1 MESLLI
7 GVGVIVGLYALKYF
21 FGDAVGVEEDTAESD
36 AAVGLGLAG
45 HRRRRAESP
54 PPEAPSHAPESAA
67 MATSAPAA
75 NEDREGAGVRSHR
88 QADTEETDEEPE
100 GSTSEG
106 WAGGVAAVVVV
117 LVLFFVG
124 KCGWDMYQDHREG
137 QRAAARE
144 RQLAGTRWSE
154 VRRVEDPLKG
164 PLCLS
169 SVGPVRAVQGGTAPP
184 AQLIYFVQGGEES
197 LRIVLEVN
205 PVASLGLVDGGGFVE
220 LLFGKGVFAFSY
232 RLDGGDLRDG
242 IGFVAD
248 ETEAVFPASVL
259 RAVKN
264 GHTTFVVGV
273 TAEDGQYVYE
283 FGIAGSRF
291 DEVRSCA
298 GG

>member
-7 GVGVIVGLYALKYF
+7 GIGVIVGLYALKYF
-21 FGDAVGVEEDTAESD
+21 FGDGAGVEEDTAESD

-54 PPEAPSHAPESAA
+54 PPEAPSQGSESVA
-67 MATSAPAA
+67 MATAPPAA

-88 QADTEETDEEPE
+88 QAETGDADEEPE

-137 QRAAARE
+137 QRAAARQ

-169 SVGPVRAVQGGTAPP
+169 SVGPVRAVQATAPP

-197 LRIVLEVN
+197 LRIVLDVN

-232 RLDGGDLRDG
+232 RLDGGDLESG
-242 IGFVAD
+242 VGFVAD

-264 GHTTFVVGV
+264 GHNTFVVGV
-273 TAEDGQYVYE
+273 TAEDGEYVYE
-283 FGIAGSRF
+283 FGITGSRF